1 VELDPD
7 ACYDALCA
15 RDRRFDG
22 VFFVGVTTTG
32 IYCRPVCPAR
42 TPGRGRCEFFRRPAE
57 AERAGFRACFR
68 CRPELAPGRAAVDSV
83 SRLAAAA
90 LARIDAGELNDGSVD
105 GLAGRLGVSARH
117 LRRALEAEL
126 GATPIELAQT
136 RRLALAKQLLQD
148 TALPPAEVAFAAGFA
163 SVRRFNALVQ
173 ERFGRPPSALRREAG
188 EVAGGDAIDLRLDYR
203 PPLDWPALLGFL
215 RGRAVAGV
223 EHVAD
228 DGGYTRAVALGDRLG
243 WLRVEPDPARPALRV
258 RVSLSLAPHL
268 MPIVARLRGLFDLD
282 AHPEA
287 IAAHLRRE
295 PVLRDSIAARPGLR
309 VPGAFDGFELAA
321 RAVLGQQVSVR
332 AATTLCAR
340 LVARFGR
347 PVPKLLPGLTAV
359 FPAPAV
365 LAGAAIADV
374 RAIGLPEQRART
386 LVALAGAVAEGRL
399 DLSLGADPERA
410 VAALEALPGIGPWT
424 AQYVAMRA
432 LRWPDAFPG
441 GDLVVRRALDV
452 TTTRAAEARTA
463 AWRPWRAYGVLHLWS
478 SASSGG

>member
-1 VELDPD
+1 MQLDPD

-42 TPGRGRCEFFRRPAE
+42 TPGRGRCEFFRRAAE

-68 CRPELAPGRAAVDSV
+68 CRPELAPGRAAVDSL

-90 LARIDAGELNDGSVD
+90 LARIDAGDLNDGSVD
-105 GLAGRLGVSARH
+105 ALAQRLGVSARH

-126 GATPIELAQT
+126 GATPVELAQT

-173 ERFGRPPSALRREAG
+173 QRFGRPPSALRREAG

-203 PPLDWPALLGFL
+203 PPFDWPALLHFM
-215 RGRAVAGV
+215 RGREVAGV
-223 EHVAD
+223 EHVDD
-228 DGGYTRAVALGDRLG
+228 DGYARAVALGDRVG
-243 WLRVEPDPARPALRV
+243 WLQVTPDPTRPALRV

-282 AHPEA
+282 AHPDT
-287 IAAHLRRE
+287 IAAHLRRD
-295 PVLRDSIAARPGLR
+295 PVLRDSVDARPGLR

-359 FPAPAV
+359 FPAPDV
-365 LAGAAIADV
+365 LARADLADV

-386 LVALAGAVAEGRL
+386 LITLAGAVADGRV
-399 DLSLGADPERA
+399 DLSIGADPDRA
-410 VAALEALPGIGPWT
+410 VAALESLPGIGPWT

-432 LRWPDAFPG
+432 LRWPDGFPG
-441 GDLVVRRALDV
+441 GDLVVRRALNV

-463 AWRPWRAYGVLHLWS
+463 AWRPWRAYGVLHLWRA
-478 SASSGG
+478 ASSGG